1 MKREDRR
8 RSQMIRR
15 QGGAERGAIP
25 TFEFAMRLQSYRT
38 LRSRFGDDGLVA
50 MGIGVDAEVVS
61 EGGKAADRA
70 VPVQDDSAL
79 GQTDSRKQGL
89 TGKDDRERCE
99 HPLHRTLAP
108 SVL

>member
-1 MKREDRR
+1 
-8 RSQMIRR
+8 MIRR
-15 QGGAERGAIP
+15 QGGTERGAISVL
-25 TFEFAMRLQSYRT
+25 EFAMRSQSYRA

-70 VPVQDDSAL
+70 VPVPDDSVL

-89 TGKDDRERCE
+89 TRKDDRERCE